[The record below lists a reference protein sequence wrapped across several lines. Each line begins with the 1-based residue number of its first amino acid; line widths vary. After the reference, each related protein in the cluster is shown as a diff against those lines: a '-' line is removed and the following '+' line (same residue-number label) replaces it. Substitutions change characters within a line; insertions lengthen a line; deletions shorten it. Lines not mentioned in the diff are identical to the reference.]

1 MVELTE
7 VIGKRGNGNF
17 TSLLNEIWKVEIESN
32 VEKTLIIFNTLT
44 LCIYLLKTIMLD
56 NTVGN

>member
-17 TSLLNEIWKVEIESN
+17 ISLLNEIWKVEIESN

-44 LCIYLLKTIMLD
+44 LCIYLLKTIMLE